1 MSEVY
6 FAASNGRIK
15 IGYSRNVAARMK
27 DLAGANPHELEVIA
41 TIPGG
46 RALEAKIHAAL
57 AAHRIKH
64 EWFNDCAE
72 VRAAPDRFRGE
83 ADNAVSR
90 PSLREIMAA
99 ASKSPAAYKPDLKN
113 ITCRFSRLVNCR
125 LLDRL
130 ATTRAEEK
138 RRGME
143 KGTLM
148 EAVLPSED
156 RRKQFSLAVDH
167 LLWAHKMYGRVLDAC
182 HMAILD
188 EEFDQSPYL
197 NAADILIRET
207 EAAFAPFVSDIERLA
222 R

>member
-15 IGYSRNVAARMK
+15 IGYSRNVASRMK

-57 AAHRIKH
+57 AAHRLKH
-64 EWFNDCAE
+64 EWFEDCAE
-72 VRAAPDRFRGE
+72 VRAAPERFRSE
-83 ADNAVSR
+83 AEHEVAR
-90 PSLREIMAA
+90 PSLREIMAT
-99 ASKSPAAYKPDLKN
+99 ASKNRPAYKPDLQN
-113 ITCRFSRLVNCR
+113 ITSRFSKLINCR

-130 ATTRAEEK
+130 AMARADEK
-138 RRGME
+138 RRGLE

-148 EAVLPSED
+148 EAVLSGAD
-156 RRKQFSLAVDH
+156 RRRQFSIAVDH

-182 HMAILD
+182 HMALLD
-188 EEFDQSPYL
+188 EEFDQTPHL
-197 NAADILIRET
+197 NAADILIG
-207 EAAFAPFVSDIERLA
+207 EAESAFAPFVSDIERLA